1 MRKQCHKITI
11 LGQTGRNIVDTKKNL
26 RNRNHYDESHFK
38 MGFENAG
45 ENRDF
50 KVIAK
55 EAYIVFRG
63 MQSMYQDKF
72 YRDVTD
78 KFGAPIRYDYRY
90 VPLIYSHSFLGQAY
104 IGAMIQKNAI
114 DNTVRWDSEIPTFD
128 EFMENADKVIKRYN
142 KHGFNINLNIA

>member
-1 MRKQCHKITI
+1 MRKKGHKITI
-11 LGQTGRNIVDTKKNL
+11 LGQTGLDIVNLKKKL
-26 RNRNHYDESHFK
+26 RTYDNYNEIHFQ
-38 MGFENAG
+38 MGFEDAG

-50 KVIAK
+50 KVNAK

-63 MQSMYQDKF
+63 MQSMYQDKV
-72 YRDVTD
+72 YREAFDE
-78 KFGAPIRYDYRY
+78 FGAPIRFDYRY

-104 IGAMIQKNAI
+104 IGAMLQKNAI
-114 DNTVRWDSEIPTFD
+114 DNTVRWDSEIPTFY

>member
-1 MRKQCHKITI
+1 MRKKGHKITI
-11 LGQTGRNIVDTKKNL
+11 LGQAGLDIVNLKKQL
-26 RNRNHYDESHFK
+26 RTCDNYDEIHFQ
-38 MGFENAG
+38 MGFEDAG

-63 MQSMYQDKF
+63 MQSIYNEKVYCDIF
-72 YRDVTD
+72 DE
-78 KFGAPIRYDYRY
+78 FGAPIRFDYRY
-90 VPLIYSHSFLGQAY
+90 VPEIYSHSFLGQAY
-104 IGAMIQKNAI
+104 IGAMLQKNAI